1 MKESGLK
8 MRLLRSSLIILLFII
23 GMQTCSALTYSGGG
37 EWEYSMEINLK
48 ENSGQ
53 DLTNYQVPVVLN
65 SSNFDFSRAHIS
77 GQDIRF
83 TAGDRQ
89 LQHWI
94 EEWNVQSKRAT
105 IWVKVPSIASGGT
118 ARITMHYGNPLA
130 SDISSGTSTFEFFDD
145 FSGNSLA
152 FGNWEQFTT
161 GGGQLAVASGA
172 ARLIVPNYH
181 PADISSIKTS
191 KDFPINSMFVVKRK
205 KVTTGTDPRGPVIVQ
220 GFVDSRNEDRSYLL
234 VNTELRNET
243 KVSWML
249 KNSTSSVGYTSKD
262 LSDLNVPEDTW
273 YTTGVAW
280 YLEDEMG
287 KVAFFKN
294 GARDS
299 KMDISTTERT
309 NNLNTIKVKAYLL
322 ARTYPDV
329 SDNTGYAAFDH
340 AYVRKFVSSEPT
352 VTVGKISGAI
362 AQETTNDT
370 MQPVNINVNVPGG
383 IFNAVR
389 IFDAS
394 AYDASALEEL
404 QASGF
409 NLILLRTT
417 ADSIWSLER
426 FVKTA
431 HEKDM
436 QVYAMI
442 FDETGNP
449 ESVRLTVEQVA
460 DYNSKSLALFDG
472 INIALNPC
480 SENPGEACRAN
491 LELLAKLRESS
502 GNLPLAVDVPVSYS
516 RSDLQEVSDN
526 VEFFILQTYDAQGS
540 INSSAEIIDSISAKM
555 GEIRG
560 SGEKALIDIA
570 VGGDYMTDG
579 SVQNLIEEL
588 QDYYSKD
595 SAFLGTSIVV
605 SDDYQKY
612 SRTEPVTDGSRTT
625 PAFTA
630 LIAIT
635 MLLGVACLLRK
646 K

>member
-8 MRLLRSSLIILLFII
+8 MRLLQSSLIILLFII
-23 GMQTCSALTYSGGG
+23 GIQTCSALTYSGGG

-53 DLTNYQVPVVLN
+53 DLTNYQVPVVLD
-65 SSNFDFSRAHIS
+65 SSNFDFSRTQIS

-94 EEWNVQSKRAT
+94 EEWSVQSKRAT

-191 KDFPINSMFVVKRK
+191 KDLPINSMFVVKRK

-234 VNTELRNET
+234 VNTELRNEA
-243 KVSWML
+243 KVNWML

-262 LSDLNVPEDTW
+262 LADLNVPEDTW

-280 YLEDEMG
+280 YLEDELG

-299 KMDISTTERT
+299 KMDFITTEKT

-352 VTVGKISGAI
+352 VTVGKVSGAI

-370 MQPVNINVNVPGG
+370 QQAVNINVTVPGG

-389 IFDAS
+389 IFDTS
-394 AYDASALEEL
+394 AYNASNLEKL

-417 ADSIWSLER
+417 AENIWSLER
-426 FVKTA
+426 FVKAA
-431 HEKDM
+431 HDNDI
-436 QVYAMI
+436 QVYAMV
-442 FDETGNP
+442 FDETGNTG
-449 ESVRLTVEQVA
+449 SIRTTVEQVA
-460 DYNSKSLALFDG
+460 DYNSKSLARFDG
-472 INIALNPC
+472 VNIALNPC
-480 SENPGEACRAN
+480 SEDPGEACRAN
-491 LELLAKLRESS
+491 LALLENLRESS
-502 GNLPLAVDVPVSYS
+502 GNLPIAVDVPVSYS

-526 VEFFILQTYDAQGS
+526 VEFFILQTYDEQGS
-540 INSSAEIIDSISAKM
+540 LNSSATIIDSISAKM

-560 SGEKALIDIA
+560 SGEKALIGIA
-570 VGGDYMTDG
+570 VGSDYMTDAG
-579 SVQNLIEEL
+579 VQNLIVEL

-595 SAFLGTSIVV
+595 AAFLGTSIVV
-605 SDDYQKY
+605 YDDYQEY

-635 MLLGVACLLRK
+635 MLLGVACMLRK